1 MPRGNDVSAFRSMG
15 GRHIKFC
22 PRDFGHCG
30 LNEALRNIHDVFVPF
45 LVPVQR
51 RHLEAGEPIPIAL
64 HQDGG
69 SQSN

>member
-1 MPRGNDVSAFRSMG
+1 MPRGNDVSAFGSLG

-22 PRDFGHCG
+22 PRDFGHYG
-30 LNEALRNIHDVFVPF
+30 PNEPLKKIHDVFVPF
-45 LVPVQR
+45 LVPVQSR
-51 RHLEAGEPIPIAL
+51 QLGAGEPIPIAL